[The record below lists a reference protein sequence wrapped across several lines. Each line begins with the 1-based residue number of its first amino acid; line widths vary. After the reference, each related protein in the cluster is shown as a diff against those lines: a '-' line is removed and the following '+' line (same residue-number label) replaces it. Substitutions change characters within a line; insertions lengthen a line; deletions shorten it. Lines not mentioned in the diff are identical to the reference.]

1 MDRSWL
7 RRSVTLTACAVGL
20 LSTDGQGGSARK
32 GACRPALLLMVAAL
46 SCAAVSSV
54 NAITDNLA
62 GCPPGFGGADC
73 SLQLESLQQAPNE
86 HARFMD
92 PLGGGSQTE
101 DAVQANAVPS
111 QLRKMLQYA
120 QHLEAT
126 RKEGQDL
133 QVRTDPL
140 DPVLGFGHGP
150 GCRCLGVHHWRVLVT
165 LMMVALR
172 VFR

>member
-1 MDRSWL
+1 MGW
-7 RRSVTLTACAVGL
+7 
-20 LSTDGQGGSARK
+20 STDGLGGSARK
-32 GACRPALLLMVAAL
+32 GARRSALLLMVAAV

-62 GCPPGFGGADC
+62 GCPPGLGGADC
-73 SLQLESLQQAPNE
+73 SLQLESLQQVPNDQ
-86 HARFMD
+86 ARFMD

-101 DAVQANAVPS
+101 DAAQANAVPS

-133 QVRTDPL
+133 QVRN
-140 DPVLGFGHGP
+140 
-150 GCRCLGVHHWRVLVT
+150 RS
-165 LMMVALR
+165 LR
-172 VFR
+172 SLCGL